1 VPHIDKKNDGWEF
14 IDCYFIVGQMINK
27 RGQRYCRVTKLHK
40 LIRNGGEGTHTLNG
54 GNTEVVGQ
62 FQGHHLPVSADFHD
76 EQVASGVKDAS
87 HEAAVEGRRS
97 PLMSPCTAVV
107 ELSTYGLDTGL

>member
-1 VPHIDKKNDGWEF
+1 M
-14 IDCYFIVGQMINK
+14 VG
-27 RGQRYCRVTKLHK
+27 R
-40 LIRNGGEGTHTLNG
+40 
-54 GNTEVVGQ
+54 

-87 HEAAVEGRRS
+87 HEAAVAEGRRS

-107 ELSTYGLDTGL
+107 EEMSTYGLDTGLELVGTLSCRDSNSALVRWCSGFEQLHLVVRMVQLLENYLAILQL